1 MYIYIYISYPKIYTY
16 IHEWSRCRK
25 ADRESSSGIQ
35 QCPRCSWSHE
45 DKQLVRAARPP
56 MPMVKMLRT
65 LQALEDEL
73 RAVAVAAEPPGG
85 CMGDDDRSYATARSG
100 LFWYVPEATQSDDV
114 QARTTSAAGA
124 GEGRPTPTEGQGQG
138 GLEATVLRGQVLQ
151 LVMENTGTMCYGLA
165 CHKRVSSFVTWVHTQ
180 LSCNRLYIYISQ
192 LFLLIIPYHHV
203 IYVVTI
209 NSTKHQFGPNKL
221 R

>member
-1 MYIYIYISYPKIYTY
+1 MYIYILYHTQRY
-16 IHEWSRCRK
+16 IHTYTSE
-25 ADRESSSGIQ
+25 ADVGKPTGRAALGYSSVPDG
-35 QCPRCSWSHE
+35 SWSHE

-85 CMGDDDRSYATARSG
+85 CMGDDDRSMQLHGLDSSG
-100 LFWYVPEATQSDDV
+100 YVPEATQSDDV

-180 LSCNRLYIYISQ
+180 LSCNRLYIYTYPNFFCLSY
-192 LFLLIIPYHHV
+192 LIIMLYMW
-203 IYVVTI
+203 
-209 NSTKHQFGPNKL
+209 
-221 R
+221 